1 MNLLIIIP
9 ALAFGVVGLT
19 AWIFLA
25 LDLMQGNRTAHKAV
39 QWPIAVMPIV
49 LIVMLFVGVLA

>member
-1 MNLLIIIP
+1 MNLLIVIP
-9 ALAFGVVGLT
+9 VSAFALVGVTV
-19 AWIFLA
+19 WILLA

>member
-9 ALAFGVVGLT
+9 VLAFALVGCT
-19 AWIFLA
+19 VWILLA
-25 LDLMQGNRTAHKAV
+25 LDLMQGNRTAHKAL

>member
-9 ALAFGVVGLT
+9 VLAFALVGFT
-19 AWIFLA
+19 VWILLA
-25 LDLMQGNRTAHKAV
+25 LDLMQGNRTAHKAL

>member
-9 ALAFGVVGLT
+9 VLAFAVVGLT
-19 AWIFLA
+19 VWILLA
-25 LDLMQGNRTAHKAV
+25 LDLMQGNRTAHKAL
-39 QWPIAVMPIV
+39 QWPIAVMPAA

>member
-9 ALAFGVVGLT
+9 VLAFMIVGMT
-19 AWIFLA
+19 VWIFLA
-25 LDLMQGNRTAHKAV
+25 LDLMQGNRTAHKAL
-39 QWPIAVMPIV
+39 QWPIAVLPIV